1 MYPPPKRRWPGLL
14 GAYLVLLILLALPAV
29 PIYYFVE
36 PAYKLLVLRV
46 CMAVVLAFTFYRMVQ
61 EVRVQLE
68 GQPRTDFEAAAQ
80 PPVPMLS
87 MAPQFAK
94 LRDEVTN
101 SVRSQ
106 SYFDHI
112 LRRRLLTLLERHLR
126 RRLGI
131 GVADLG
137 EPPLDHKGRY
147 DSSLSLW
154 ERVRVRENDGVRQ
167 APSPQPSPE
176 GRGRRRPGA
185 HHAPR
190 TIPTPVRPSLEGLNP
205 ELLDLIM
212 RERPRR
218 LLPRRGMSLR
228 QLRAVVQMLEDLR

>member
-14 GAYLVLLILLALPAV
+14 GAYVVLFILLALPAV

-46 CMAVVLAFTFYRMVQ
+46 CMAVVLAFTLYRMVQ
-61 EVRVQLE
+61 EVRLQLE
-68 GQPRTDFEAAAQ
+68 RQPRTDFEAAAR
-80 PPVPMLS
+80 PPAPALF

-106 SYFDHI
+106 SYFDHV
-112 LRRRLLTLLERHLR
+112 LRRRLLALLERHLR
-126 RRLGI
+126 RRFGI

-137 EPPLDHKGRY
+137 EPPPQGLDP
-147 DSSLSLW
+147 
-154 ERVRVRENDGVRQ
+154 
-167 APSPQPSPE
+167 A
-176 GRGRRRPGA
+176 
-185 HHAPR
+185 
-190 TIPTPVRPSLEGLNP
+190 
-205 ELLDLIM
+205 LLDLIT

-218 LLPRRGMSLR
+218 RLPRRGISLR
-228 QLRAVVQMLEDLR
+228 RLRAVVQMVEDLR